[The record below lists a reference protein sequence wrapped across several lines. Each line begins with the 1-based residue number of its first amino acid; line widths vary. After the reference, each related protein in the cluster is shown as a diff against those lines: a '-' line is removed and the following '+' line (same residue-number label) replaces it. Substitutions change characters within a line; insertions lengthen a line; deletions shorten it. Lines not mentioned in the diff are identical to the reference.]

1 VTGRISNS
9 VFDFFEGVLEEDDEL
24 GVEIK
29 EWRAAHEAEG
39 SLIPN
44 VACHTMFS
52 MSRQAWERMPGKYG
66 LTEYEFFGKKWY
78 SSREIKALYKL
89 KRQSGGEGKKLASI
103 VRDVLQ
109 DARE

>member
-1 VTGRISNS
+1 MTGRISNS

>member
-1 VTGRISNS
+1 MANGIANG
-9 VFDFFEGVLEEDDEL
+9 VFDFFEGVLEDDDEL

-29 EWRAAHEAEG
+29 EWREAHEAEG

-89 KRQSGGEGKKLASI
+89 KRASGGEGKKLASI
-103 VRDVLQ
+103 VRECLA